1 MGSAI
6 GCKAG
11 SLMGVGAAIA
21 SGSRRVTIVII
32 CMVKLMGCGLSFGG
46 CFGWRSSVEVML
58 NAFIYA
64 LWLLVSRLAHCQQQ
78 ILEYRANTYCLPGG
92 EATHKGLRA
101 FCASLLPT

>member
-32 CMVKLMGCGLSFGG
+32 CMVKLMGCGLSFGDCLLEVALDG
-46 CFGWRSSVEVML
+46 YDLWR
-58 NAFIYA
+58 
-64 LWLLVSRLAHCQQQ
+64 
-78 ILEYRANTYCLPGG
+78 
-92 EATHKGLRA
+92 
-101 FCASLLPT
+101 

>member
-1 MGSAI
+1 
-6 GCKAG
+6 
-11 SLMGVGAAIA
+11 
-21 SGSRRVTIVII
+21 
-32 CMVKLMGCGLSFGG
+32 
-46 CFGWRSSVEVML
+46 ML

-101 FCASLLPT
+101 FRASLLPT